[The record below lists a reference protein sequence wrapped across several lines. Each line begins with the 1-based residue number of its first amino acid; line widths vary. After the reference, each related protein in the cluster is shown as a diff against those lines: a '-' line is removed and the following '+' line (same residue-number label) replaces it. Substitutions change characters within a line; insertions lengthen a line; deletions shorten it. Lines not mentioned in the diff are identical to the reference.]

1 MGCRRGDLG
10 RFSNDCEAALGELTA
25 VSECAHLNGAG
36 HAGQIR
42 LGLQMP
48 PVAGIL
54 LDIFTEWRRLRP
66 EISLRLF
73 EMHDQGIRLAL
84 AERRIDAAII
94 ARPSQWPGATG
105 LEIYRERFIAA
116 VPVGHPLTRRAA
128 LRWNDLQAE
137 ILLTQGWEDSQ
148 TARELYTSLIGGG
161 LTFVTHSTGKEAIF
175 VPSRPVMA
183 SRLRWKAKRRS
194 VRRASF
200 SGRYL
205 SRTRGWTFT
214 WCGQS
219 TPRMLP
225 WAALLLSFGT
235 ERASPTTPSYS
246 LTGLY
251 QSDMLRLTD
260 VPTRTMQFDR

>member
-1 MGCRRGDLG
+1 MRSFEWSGTRGPNSLG
-10 RFSNDCEAALGELTA
+10 PADA
-25 VSECAHLNGAG
+25 
-36 HAGQIR
+36 
-42 LGLQMP
+42 

-175 VPSRPVMA
+175 VLVAAGCGVTLAMESQAQIVSPGVVFRPILEPNAWLDVH
-183 SRLRWKAKRRS
+183 LVWP
-194 VRRASF
+194 VD
-200 SGRYL
+200 
-205 SRTRGWTFT
+205 
-214 WCGQS
+214 
-219 TPRMLP
+219 
-225 WAALLLSFGT
+225 T
-235 ERASPTTPSYS
+235 EDARPA
-246 LTGLY
+246 
-251 QSDMLRLTD
+251 
-260 VPTRTMQFDR
+260 